1 MTMSIELN
9 FMPRR
14 SVDSVLLQQTRRLEG
29 SPESLG
35 KFRFERSRKKTSLW
49 EQRKETLIKHF
60 VFEFHFLPSSV
71 LPCVKNHFLKFIIF
85 IIIFFWFC
93 IIPHLSSETKLKM
106 SGEKILGNV
115 SKKSH
120 SKGCNDAFKIPRR
133 SLEDPIVIAN
143 QRSLEND

>member
-60 VFEFHFLPSSV
+60 VFEFHFFTFVGVTVREEPFF
-71 LPCVKNHFLKFIIF
+71 KIYYFYY
-85 IIIFFWFC
+85 IFFFDF
-93 IIPHLSSETKLKM
+93 
-106 SGEKILGNV
+106 V
-115 SKKSH
+115 
-120 SKGCNDAFKIPRR
+120 
-133 SLEDPIVIAN
+133 
-143 QRSLEND
+143 